1 MNKEGGTLSEYNNI
15 KFSINDKKSKVLYFR
30 YFGNDVKC
38 LLLEII
44 Y

>member
-15 KFSINDKKSKVLYFR
+15 KFLMNDEKSKVLYFG

-38 LLLEII
+38 LLFEMI